1 MLYDLI
7 ITSREAII
15 PVDAA
20 AVHPTGVYA
29 YCTAKRWILERR
41 NVFFKGHV
49 PQPSAKDGC
58 KAHSG

>member
-29 YCTAKRWILERR
+29 YCTAKRLDTGKAEC
-41 NVFFKGHV
+41 FFKGHV